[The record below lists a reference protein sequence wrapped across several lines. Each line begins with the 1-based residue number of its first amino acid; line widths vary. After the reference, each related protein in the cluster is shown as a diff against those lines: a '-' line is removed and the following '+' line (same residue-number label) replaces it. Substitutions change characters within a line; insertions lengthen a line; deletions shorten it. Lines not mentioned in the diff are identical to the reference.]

1 MFFLSKDQVDRDA
14 EKLRQSTLSP
24 EKLNA
29 ELEAQARERKRMQE
43 NVEDFTW
50 KDVLAMTIAIIQVIL
65 PYFVVMISVMVLV
78 FLYFYFMGTR

>member
-1 MFFLSKDQVDRDA
+1 MFFLSKDQVDRDV
-14 EKLRQSTLSP
+14 ENLRRKTLSP

-29 ELEAQARERKRMQE
+29 ELKAQAKEKKRIQE

-65 PYFVVMISVMVLV
+65 PYFMVMISVMVLV

>member
-1 MFFLSKDQVDRDA
+1 MFFLSKDQVDRDV

-29 ELEAQARERKRMQE
+29 ELKQQAQEKKRMQE
-43 NVEDFTW
+43 NTAEFGW
-50 KDVLAMTIAIIQVIL
+50 KDVLAMTIAIIQVIV
-65 PYFVVMISVMVLV
+65 PYFLAMIAVMVLV